1 MSNKATSCVNA
12 VYNLEGYHKLTRVM
26 CPNNRFVNCVDGC
39 RRTIMGFSDAVQR
52 ANADDTQ
59 RRWGSLNVRLSADAK
74 SCKARR
80 LFDVHYIVEGDIVMN
95 RTMTALG
102 TSISRRQLVGG
113 MMAAAVAAPIVAS
126 RTRGVAFA
134 EASEIKDGTYTASA
148 QAMNDLLEVSVT
160 ITDGKI
166 ADVTVSPNSET
177 PGIGGQLLDKTGAVA
192 DSIGKAPV
200 DLLPELI
207 VANNS
212 LAVDM
217 VTGAT
222 ITSAVLLSLVEDC
235 IKQAGGDPANFQDAV
250 EYPAYGDG
258 DADMIVVGG
267 GGAGLVAAIA
277 AAQQGKKVAIIEKNG
292 ECGGDTLVCGAIYNC
307 PDEDMQ
313 SKVEM
318 TDAVKTTIEKAL
330 EATSDDPDTQKA
342 LEEMQAPVKEQ
353 WEEYKSSGRTDL
365 FDTKEWY
372 ALQTW
377 INGDMVADPELVKV
391 LTYNAYDGLEWL
403 EDLGM
408 EFYDEIGQGAG
419 SLWQRTHTSKMA
431 MGTGMISTYATA
443 LVDYAD
449 QITLYNEATATDL
462 VLEDGKVVG
471 VVATDNHNGSSFTI
485 SCADGAVISTGGF
498 AANSKMVQDN
508 NDTGKWPDL
517 SSVATTNRFSCS
529 QGDGITMAS
538 AAGCSLTDMDQIQ
551 LLYLGN
557 IQNGQLTKYP
567 PRDVN
572 GTDQIIFINKKGERF
587 VQEDGRRD
595 KICLGV
601 LDQPDQIFYM
611 LESGDGEGYKDI
623 HDPEW
628 RSADGF
634 TFDYLNDNGYIVW
647 DDTLEGLAGKLEMD
661 PATLQATVDA
671 FNASVESGSD
681 EFGRTLFSCK
691 LENGPWVATPRQ
703 ACVHHTMGGL
713 TIDPAG
719 HVMAA
724 DGGEKIEGLYAAGEV
739 TGGIHGANRLGGNAV
754 VDTVVFGKL
763 AADSLV
769 ADFA

>member
-1 MSNKATSCVNA
+1 
-12 VYNLEGYHKLTRVM
+12 
-26 CPNNRFVNCVDGC
+26 
-39 RRTIMGFSDAVQR
+39 
-52 ANADDTQ
+52 
-59 RRWGSLNVRLSADAK
+59 
-74 SCKARR
+74 
-80 LFDVHYIVEGDIVMN
+80 MN
-95 RTMTALG
+95 RSMTALG
-102 TSISRRQLVGG
+102 TSISRRQVVGG
-113 MMAAAVAAPIVAS
+113 MLAAALAAPIVAS
-126 RTRGVAFA
+126 RTNGVAFA
-134 EASEIKDGTYTASA
+134 EDSAVADGTYTASA

-160 ITDGKI
+160 IADGKI
-166 ADVTVSPNSET
+166 ADVVVAPNSET

-200 DLLPELI
+200 DRLPEEI
-207 VANNS
+207 VASNS
-212 LAVDM
+212 TAVDM

-222 ITSAVLLSLVEDC
+222 ITSAVLISLVEDC
-235 IKQAGGDPANFQDAV
+235 IKQAGGDPADFRTPVD
-250 EYPAYGDG
+250 YPAYT
-258 DADMIVVGG
+258 DADADVVVVGG

-277 AAQQGKKVAIIEKNG
+277 AAQQGKSVVILEKNG

-307 PDEDMQ
+307 PDADMQ
-313 SKVEM
+313 VKVEM
-318 TDAVKTTIEKAL
+318 TDAVKSTIEKAL

-342 LEEMQAPVKEQ
+342 LEAMQAPVREQ
-353 WEEYKSSGRTDL
+353 WDEYKAAGRTDL

-391 LTYNAYDGLEWL
+391 LTYNAFEGLEWL

-408 EFYDEIGQGAG
+408 EFYGEISQGAG

-443 LVDYAD
+443 LVDLAGK
-449 QITLYNEATATDL
+449 ITLYNEATATDL

-471 VVATDNHNGSSFTI
+471 VVATDNHNGNSFTI

-498 AANSKMVQDN
+498 SANAKMVQDN

-538 AAGCSLTDMDQIQ
+538 TAGCSLTDMDQIQ

-572 GTDQIIFINKKGERF
+572 GTDQIIFINKNGERF

-601 LDQPDQIFYM
+601 LDQPEQYFYL
-611 LESGDGEGYKDI
+611 LESGDGSLYADI
-623 HDPEW
+623 HDPAW

-634 TFDYLNDNGYIVW
+634 TFDYLSDNGYIVW
-647 DDTLEGLAGKLEMD
+647 DETLDGLAAKLDMD

-671 FNASVESGSD
+671 FNEAVETGSD

-703 ACVHHTMGGL
+703 VCIHHTMGGL
-713 TIDPAG
+713 TIDTAG

-724 DGGEKIEGLYAAGEV
+724 DGGKIDGLYAAGEV
-739 TGGIHGANRLGGNAV
+739 TGGIHGGNRLGGNAV

-769 ADFA
+769 ADVA

>member
-1 MSNKATSCVNA
+1 
-12 VYNLEGYHKLTRVM
+12 
-26 CPNNRFVNCVDGC
+26 
-39 RRTIMGFSDAVQR
+39 
-52 ANADDTQ
+52 
-59 RRWGSLNVRLSADAK
+59 
-74 SCKARR
+74 
-80 LFDVHYIVEGDIVMN
+80 MN
-95 RTMTALG
+95 RSMTALG
-102 TSISRRQLVGG
+102 TSISRRQVVGG
-113 MMAAAVAAPIVAS
+113 MLAAALAAPIVAS
-126 RTRGVAFA
+126 RTNGVAFA
-134 EASEIKDGTYTASA
+134 EGSAVADGAYTASA
-148 QAMNDLLEVSVT
+148 QAMNDLLEVTVT
-160 ITDGKI
+160 IADGKI
-166 ADVTVSPNSET
+166 ADVVVAPNSET

-200 DLLPELI
+200 DRLPEEI

-212 LAVDM
+212 TAVDM

-222 ITSAVLLSLVEDC
+222 ITSAVLISLVEDC
-235 IKQAGGDPANFQDAV
+235 IKQAGGDPADFRTPID
-250 EYPAYGDG
+250 YPAYT
-258 DADMIVVGG
+258 DAEADVVVVGG
-267 GGAGLVAAIA
+267 GGAGLVATIA
-277 AAQQGKKVAIIEKNG
+277 AAQQGKNVVILEKNG

-307 PDEDMQ
+307 PDADMQ

-318 TDAVKTTIEKAL
+318 TDAVKSTIEKAL

-342 LEEMQAPVKEQ
+342 LEAMQAPVREQ
-353 WEEYKSSGRTDL
+353 WDEYKAAGRTDL

-391 LTYNAYDGLEWL
+391 LTYNAFEGLEWL

-408 EFYDEIGQGAG
+408 EFYGEISQGAG

-443 LVDYAD
+443 LVDLAD
-449 QITLYNEATATDL
+449 KITLCNEATATDL
-462 VLEDGKVVG
+462 VVEDGRVVG
-471 VVATDNHNGSSFTI
+471 VVATDNHNGTPFTV

-498 AANSKMVQDN
+498 SANAKMVQDN

-517 SSVATTNRFSCS
+517 SNTSTTNRFSCS

-557 IQNGQLTKYP
+557 VVNGQITKYP
-567 PRDVN
+567 PRNAN
-572 GTDQIIFINKKGERF
+572 GTDQLIFINKNGERF

-601 LDQPDQIFYM
+601 LDQPEQYFYL
-611 LESGDGEGYKDI
+611 LESGDGSLYADI
-623 HDPEW
+623 HDPAW

-634 TFDYLNDNGYIVW
+634 TFDYLSDNGYIVW
-647 DDTLEGLAGKLEMD
+647 DETLDGLAAKLDMD
-661 PATLQATVDA
+661 SATLQATVDA
-671 FNASVESGSD
+671 FNEAVETGSD

-703 ACVHHTMGGL
+703 VCIHHTMGGL
-713 TIDPAG
+713 TIDTAG

-724 DGGEKIEGLYAAGEV
+724 DGGKIDGLYAAGEV
-739 TGGIHGANRLGGNAV
+739 TGGIHGGNRLGGNAV

-769 ADFA
+769 ADVA

>member
-1 MSNKATSCVNA
+1 
-12 VYNLEGYHKLTRVM
+12 
-26 CPNNRFVNCVDGC
+26 
-39 RRTIMGFSDAVQR
+39 
-52 ANADDTQ
+52 
-59 RRWGSLNVRLSADAK
+59 
-74 SCKARR
+74 
-80 LFDVHYIVEGDIVMN
+80 MN
-95 RTMTALG
+95 RSMTALG
-102 TSISRRQLVGG
+102 TSISRRQVVGG
-113 MMAAAVAAPIVAS
+113 MLAAALAAPIVAS
-126 RTRGVAFA
+126 RTNGVAFA
-134 EASEIKDGTYTASA
+134 EGSAVADGTYTASA
-148 QAMNDLLEVSVT
+148 QAMNDLLEVTVT
-160 ITDGKI
+160 IADGKI
-166 ADVTVSPNSET
+166 ADVVVAPNSET

-200 DLLPELI
+200 DRLPEEI

-212 LAVDM
+212 TAVDM

-222 ITSAVLLSLVEDC
+222 ITSAVLISLVEDC
-235 IKQAGGDPANFQDAV
+235 IKQAGGDPADFRTPID
-250 EYPAYGDG
+250 YPAYT
-258 DADMIVVGG
+258 DAEADVVVVGG

-277 AAQQGKKVAIIEKNG
+277 AAQQGKNVVILEKNG

-307 PDEDMQ
+307 PDADMQ

-318 TDAVKTTIEKAL
+318 TDAVKSTIEKAL

-342 LEEMQAPVKEQ
+342 LEAMQAPVREQ
-353 WEEYKSSGRTDL
+353 WDEYKAVGRTDL

-391 LTYNAYDGLEWL
+391 LTYNAFEGLEWL

-408 EFYDEIGQGAG
+408 EFYGEISQGAG

-443 LVDYAD
+443 LVDLAD
-449 QITLYNEATATDL
+449 KIILCNEATATDL
-462 VLEDGKVVG
+462 VVEDGRVVG
-471 VVATDNHNGSSFTI
+471 VVATDNHNGTPFTV

-498 AANSKMVQDN
+498 SANAKMVQDN

-517 SSVATTNRFSCS
+517 SNTSTTNRFSCS

-557 IQNGQLTKYP
+557 VVNGQITKYP
-567 PRDVN
+567 PRNAN
-572 GTDQIIFINKKGERF
+572 GTDQLIFINKNGERF

-601 LDQPDQIFYM
+601 LDQPEQYFYL
-611 LESGDGEGYKDI
+611 LESGDGSLYADI
-623 HDPEW
+623 HDPAW

-634 TFDYLNDNGYIVW
+634 TFDYLSDNGYIVW
-647 DDTLEGLAGKLEMD
+647 DETLDGLAAKLDMD

-671 FNASVESGSD
+671 FNEAVETGSD

-703 ACVHHTMGGL
+703 VCIHHTMGGL
-713 TIDPAG
+713 TIDTAG
-719 HVMAA
+719 HVMSA
-724 DGGEKIEGLYAAGEV
+724 DGEKIDGLYAAGEV
-739 TGGIHGANRLGGNAV
+739 TGGIHGGNRLGGNAV

-769 ADFA
+769 ADVA

>member
-1 MSNKATSCVNA
+1 
-12 VYNLEGYHKLTRVM
+12 
-26 CPNNRFVNCVDGC
+26 
-39 RRTIMGFSDAVQR
+39 
-52 ANADDTQ
+52 
-59 RRWGSLNVRLSADAK
+59 
-74 SCKARR
+74 
-80 LFDVHYIVEGDIVMN
+80 MN
-95 RTMTALG
+95 RSMTALG
-102 TSISRRQLVGG
+102 TSISRRQVVGG
-113 MMAAAVAAPIVAS
+113 MLAAALAAPIVAS
-126 RTRGVAFA
+126 RTNGLAFA
-134 EASEIKDGTYTASA
+134 EGSAVADGTYTASA
-148 QAMNDLLEVSVT
+148 QAMNDLLEVTVT
-160 ITDGKI
+160 IADGKI
-166 ADVTVSPNSET
+166 ADVVVAPNSET
-177 PGIGGQLLDKTGAVA
+177 PGIGGQLLDKTGIVA

-200 DLLPELI
+200 DRLPEEI

-212 LAVDM
+212 TAVDM

-222 ITSAVLLSLVEDC
+222 ITSAVLISLVEDC
-235 IKQAGGDPANFQDAV
+235 IKQAGGDPADFRTPID
-250 EYPAYGDG
+250 YPAYT
-258 DADMIVVGG
+258 DADADVVVVGG

-277 AAQQGKKVAIIEKNG
+277 AAQQGKRVVILEKNG

-307 PDEDMQ
+307 PDADMQ
-313 SKVEM
+313 AKVEM
-318 TDAVKTTIEKAL
+318 TDAVKSTIEKAL

-342 LEEMQAPVKEQ
+342 LEAMQASVREQ
-353 WEEYKSSGRTDL
+353 WDEYKAAGRTDL

-391 LTYNAYDGLEWL
+391 LTYNAFEGLEWL

-408 EFYDEIGQGAG
+408 EFYGEISQGAG

-443 LVDYAD
+443 LVDLAD
-449 QITLYNEATATDL
+449 KITLCNEATATDL
-462 VLEDGKVVG
+462 VVEDGRVVG
-471 VVATDNHNGSSFTI
+471 VVATDNHNGTPFTV
-485 SCADGAVISTGGF
+485 SCTDGAVISTGGF
-498 AANSKMVQDN
+498 SANAKMVQDN

-517 SSVATTNRFSCS
+517 SNTSTTNRFSCS

-557 IQNGQLTKYP
+557 VVNGQITKYP
-567 PRDVN
+567 PRNAN
-572 GTDQIIFINKKGERF
+572 GTDQLIFINKNGERF

-601 LDQPDQIFYM
+601 LDQPEQYFYL
-611 LESGDGEGYKDI
+611 LESGDGSLYADI
-623 HDPEW
+623 HDPAW

-634 TFDYLNDNGYIVW
+634 TFDYLSDNGYIVW
-647 DDTLEGLAGKLEMD
+647 DETLDGLAAKLDMD

-671 FNASVESGSD
+671 FNEAVETGSD

-769 ADFA
+769 ADVA

>member
-1 MSNKATSCVNA
+1 
-12 VYNLEGYHKLTRVM
+12 
-26 CPNNRFVNCVDGC
+26 
-39 RRTIMGFSDAVQR
+39 
-52 ANADDTQ
+52 
-59 RRWGSLNVRLSADAK
+59 
-74 SCKARR
+74 
-80 LFDVHYIVEGDIVMN
+80 MN

-102 TSISRRQLVGG
+102 TSISRRQVVGG
-113 MMAAAVAAPIVAS
+113 MLAAALAAPIVAS
-126 RTRGVAFA
+126 RTNGVAFA
-134 EASEIKDGTYTASA
+134 EGSEVADGTYTASA
-148 QAMNDLLEVSVT
+148 QAMNDLLEVTVT

-166 ADVTVSPNSET
+166 ADVVVAPNSET

-200 DLLPELI
+200 DRLPEEI

-212 LAVDM
+212 TAVDM

-222 ITSAVLLSLVEDC
+222 ITSAVLISLVEDC
-235 IKQAGGDPANFQDAV
+235 IKQAGGDPADFRTSID
-250 EYPAYGDG
+250 YPAYA
-258 DADMIVVGG
+258 DADADVVVVGG

-277 AAQQGKKVAIIEKNG
+277 AAQQGKKVVILEKNG

-307 PDEDMQ
+307 PDADMQ

-330 EATSDDPDTQKA
+330 GATSDDPETQKA
-342 LEEMQAPVKEQ
+342 LEAMQAPVREQ
-353 WEEYKSSGRTDL
+353 WDEYKAAGRTDL

-391 LTYNAYDGLEWL
+391 LTYNAFDGLGWL

-408 EFYDEIGQGAG
+408 EFYGEIGQGAG

-443 LVDYAD
+443 LVDLAD
-449 QITLYNEATATDL
+449 KITLCNEATATDL
-462 VLEDGKVVG
+462 VVEDGRIVG
-471 VVATDNHNGSSFTI
+471 VVATDNHTGASFTV
-485 SCADGAVISTGGF
+485 SCTDGAVISTGGF
-498 AANSKMVQDN
+498 SANAKMVQDN

-517 SSVATTNRFSCS
+517 SNTSTTNRFSCS

-557 IQNGQLTKYP
+557 VVNGQITKYP
-567 PRDVN
+567 PRNAN
-572 GTDQIIFINKKGERF
+572 GTDQLIFINKNGERF

-601 LDQPDQIFYM
+601 LDQPEQYFYL
-611 LESGDGEGYKDI
+611 LESGDGALYVDI

-634 TFDYLNDNGYIVW
+634 TFDYLSDNGYIVW

-671 FNASVESGSD
+671 FNAAVESGSD

-703 ACVHHTMGGL
+703 VCIHHTMGGL
-713 TIDPAG
+713 TIDTAG

-724 DGGEKIEGLYAAGEV
+724 DGGVIDGLYAAGEV
-739 TGGIHGANRLGGNAV
+739 TGGIHGGNRLGGNAV

-769 ADFA
+769 ADMA

>member
-1 MSNKATSCVNA
+1 
-12 VYNLEGYHKLTRVM
+12 
-26 CPNNRFVNCVDGC
+26 
-39 RRTIMGFSDAVQR
+39 
-52 ANADDTQ
+52 
-59 RRWGSLNVRLSADAK
+59 
-74 SCKARR
+74 
-80 LFDVHYIVEGDIVMN
+80 MN
-95 RTMTALG
+95 RSMTALG
-102 TSISRRQLVGG
+102 TSISRRQVVGG
-113 MMAAAVAAPIVAS
+113 MLAAALAAPIVAS
-126 RTRGVAFA
+126 RTNGVAFA
-134 EASEIKDGTYTASA
+134 EGSAVADGTYTASA
-148 QAMNDLLEVSVT
+148 QAMNDLLEVTVT
-160 ITDGKI
+160 IADGKI
-166 ADVTVSPNSET
+166 ADVVVAPNSET

-200 DLLPELI
+200 DRLPEEI

-212 LAVDM
+212 TAVDM

-222 ITSAVLLSLVEDC
+222 ITSAVLISLVEDC
-235 IKQAGGDPANFQDAV
+235 IKQAGGDPADFRTPID
-250 EYPAYGDG
+250 YPAYT
-258 DADMIVVGG
+258 DADADVVVVGG

-277 AAQQGKKVAIIEKNG
+277 AAQQGKKVIILEKNG

-307 PDEDMQ
+307 PDADMQ

-318 TDAVKTTIEKAL
+318 TDAVKSTIEKAL

-342 LEEMQAPVKEQ
+342 LEVMQAPVREQ
-353 WEEYKSSGRTDL
+353 WDEYKAAGRTDL

-391 LTYNAYDGLEWL
+391 LTYNAFEGLEWL

-408 EFYDEIGQGAG
+408 EFYGEISQGAG

-443 LVDYAD
+443 LVDLAD
-449 QITLYNEATATDL
+449 KITLCNEATATDL
-462 VLEDGKVVG
+462 VVEDGRVVG
-471 VVATDNHNGSSFTI
+471 VVATDNHNGTPFTV
-485 SCADGAVISTGGF
+485 SCTDGAVISTGGF
-498 AANSKMVQDN
+498 SANAKMVQDN

-517 SSVATTNRFSCS
+517 SNTSTTNRFSCS

-557 IQNGQLTKYP
+557 VVNGQITKYP
-567 PRDVN
+567 PRNAN
-572 GTDQIIFINKKGERF
+572 GTDQLIFINKNGERF

-601 LDQPDQIFYM
+601 LDQPEQYFYL
-611 LESGDGEGYKDI
+611 LESGDGSLYADI
-623 HDPEW
+623 HDPAW

-634 TFDYLNDNGYIVW
+634 TFDYLSDNGYIVW
-647 DDTLEGLAGKLEMD
+647 DETLDGLAAKLDMD

-671 FNASVESGSD
+671 FNQAVETGSD

-703 ACVHHTMGGL
+703 VCIHHTMGGL
-713 TIDPAG
+713 TIDTAG
-719 HVMAA
+719 HVMSA
-724 DGGEKIEGLYAAGEV
+724 DGDKIDGLYAAGEV
-739 TGGIHGANRLGGNAV
+739 TGGIHGGNRLGGNAV

-769 ADFA
+769 ADVA

>member
-1 MSNKATSCVNA
+1 
-12 VYNLEGYHKLTRVM
+12 
-26 CPNNRFVNCVDGC
+26 
-39 RRTIMGFSDAVQR
+39 
-52 ANADDTQ
+52 
-59 RRWGSLNVRLSADAK
+59 
-74 SCKARR
+74 
-80 LFDVHYIVEGDIVMN
+80 MN
-95 RTMTALG
+95 RSMTALG
-102 TSISRRQLVGG
+102 TSISRRQVVGG
-113 MMAAAVAAPIVAS
+113 MLAAALAAPIVAS
-126 RTRGVAFA
+126 RTNGVAFA
-134 EASEIKDGTYTASA
+134 EDSAVADGTYTASA

-160 ITDGKI
+160 IADGKI
-166 ADVTVSPNSET
+166 ADVVVAPNSET

-200 DLLPELI
+200 DRLPEEI
-207 VANNS
+207 VASNS
-212 LAVDM
+212 TAVDM

-222 ITSAVLLSLVEDC
+222 ITSAVLISLVEDC
-235 IKQAGGDPANFQDAV
+235 IKQAGGDPADFRTPVD
-250 EYPAYGDG
+250 YPAYT
-258 DADMIVVGG
+258 DADADVVVVGG

-277 AAQQGKKVAIIEKNG
+277 AAQQGKSVVILEKNG

-307 PDEDMQ
+307 PDADMQ
-313 SKVEM
+313 VKVEM
-318 TDAVKTTIEKAL
+318 TDAVKSTIEKAL

-342 LEEMQAPVKEQ
+342 LEAMQAPVREQ
-353 WEEYKSSGRTDL
+353 WDEYKAAGRTDL

-391 LTYNAYDGLEWL
+391 LTYNAFEGLEWL

-408 EFYDEIGQGAG
+408 EFYGEISQGAG

-443 LVDYAD
+443 LVDLAD
-449 QITLYNEATATDL
+449 KITLCNEATATDL
-462 VLEDGKVVG
+462 VVEDGRVVG
-471 VVATDNHNGSSFTI
+471 VVAVDNHNGTPFTV

-498 AANSKMVQDN
+498 SANAKMVQDN

-517 SSVATTNRFSCS
+517 SNTSTTNRFSCS

-557 IQNGQLTKYP
+557 VVNGQITKYP
-567 PRDVN
+567 PRNAN
-572 GTDQIIFINKKGERF
+572 GTDQLIFINKNGERF

-601 LDQPDQIFYM
+601 LDQPEQYFYL
-611 LESGDGEGYKDI
+611 LESGDGSLYADI
-623 HDPEW
+623 HDPAW

-634 TFDYLNDNGYIVW
+634 TFDYLSDNGYIVW
-647 DDTLEGLAGKLEMD
+647 DETLDGLAAKLDMD

-671 FNASVESGSD
+671 FNEAVETGSD

-703 ACVHHTMGGL
+703 VCIHHTMGGL
-713 TIDPAG
+713 TIDTAG

-724 DGGEKIEGLYAAGEV
+724 DGGKIDGLYAAGEV
-739 TGGIHGANRLGGNAV
+739 TGGIHGGNRLGGNAV

-769 ADFA
+769 ADVA

>member
-1 MSNKATSCVNA
+1 
-12 VYNLEGYHKLTRVM
+12 
-26 CPNNRFVNCVDGC
+26 
-39 RRTIMGFSDAVQR
+39 
-52 ANADDTQ
+52 
-59 RRWGSLNVRLSADAK
+59 
-74 SCKARR
+74 
-80 LFDVHYIVEGDIVMN
+80 MN
-95 RTMTALG
+95 RSMTALG
-102 TSISRRQLVGG
+102 TSISRRQVVGG
-113 MMAAAVAAPIVAS
+113 MLAAALAAPIVAS
-126 RTRGVAFA
+126 RTNGVAFA
-134 EASEIKDGTYTASA
+134 EDSAVADGTYTASA

-160 ITDGKI
+160 IADGKI
-166 ADVTVSPNSET
+166 ADVVVAPNSET

-200 DLLPELI
+200 DRLPEEI
-207 VANNS
+207 VASNS
-212 LAVDM
+212 TAVDM

-222 ITSAVLLSLVEDC
+222 ITSAVLISLVEDC
-235 IKQAGGDPANFQDAV
+235 IKQAGGDSADFRTPVD
-250 EYPAYGDG
+250 YPAYT
-258 DADMIVVGG
+258 DADADVVVVGG

-277 AAQQGKKVAIIEKNG
+277 AAQQGKSVVILEKNG

-307 PDEDMQ
+307 PDADMQ
-313 SKVEM
+313 VKVEM
-318 TDAVKTTIEKAL
+318 TDAVKSTIEKAL

-342 LEEMQAPVKEQ
+342 LEAMQAPVREQ
-353 WEEYKSSGRTDL
+353 WDEYKAAGRTDL

-443 LVDYAD
+443 LVDLAD
-449 QITLYNEATATDL
+449 KITLCNEATATDL
-462 VLEDGKVVG
+462 VVEDGRVVG
-471 VVATDNHNGSSFTI
+471 VVAVDNHNGTPFTV

-498 AANSKMVQDN
+498 SANAKMVQDN

-557 IQNGQLTKYP
+557 VVNGQITKYP
-567 PRDVN
+567 PRNAN
-572 GTDQIIFINKKGERF
+572 GTDQLIFINKNGERF

-601 LDQPDQIFYM
+601 LDQPEQYFYL
-611 LESGDGEGYKDI
+611 LESGDGSLYADI
-623 HDPEW
+623 HDPAW

-634 TFDYLNDNGYIVW
+634 TFDYLSDNGYIVW
-647 DDTLEGLAGKLEMD
+647 DETLDGLAAKLDMD

-671 FNASVESGSD
+671 FNEAVETGSD

-703 ACVHHTMGGL
+703 VCIHHTMGGL
-713 TIDPAG
+713 TIDTAG
-719 HVMAA
+719 HVMSA
-724 DGGEKIEGLYAAGEV
+724 DGDKIDGLYAAGEV
-739 TGGIHGANRLGGNAV
+739 TGGIHGGNRLGGNAV

-769 ADFA
+769 ADVA

>member
-1 MSNKATSCVNA
+1 
-12 VYNLEGYHKLTRVM
+12 
-26 CPNNRFVNCVDGC
+26 
-39 RRTIMGFSDAVQR
+39 
-52 ANADDTQ
+52 
-59 RRWGSLNVRLSADAK
+59 
-74 SCKARR
+74 
-80 LFDVHYIVEGDIVMN
+80 MN
-95 RTMTALG
+95 RSMTALG
-102 TSISRRQLVGG
+102 TSISRRQVVGG
-113 MMAAAVAAPIVAS
+113 MLAAALAAPIVAS
-126 RTRGVAFA
+126 RTNGLAFA
-134 EASEIKDGTYTASA
+134 EGSAVADGTYTASA
-148 QAMNDLLEVSVT
+148 QAMNDLLEVTVT
-160 ITDGKI
+160 IADGKI
-166 ADVTVSPNSET
+166 ADVVVAPNSET
-177 PGIGGQLLDKTGAVA
+177 PGIGGQLLDKTGIVA

-200 DLLPELI
+200 DRLPEEI

-212 LAVDM
+212 TAVDM

-222 ITSAVLLSLVEDC
+222 ITSAVLISLVEDC
-235 IKQAGGDPANFQDAV
+235 IKQAGGDPADFRTPID
-250 EYPAYGDG
+250 YPAYT
-258 DADMIVVGG
+258 DADADVVVVGG

-277 AAQQGKKVAIIEKNG
+277 AAQQGKRVVILEKNG

-307 PDEDMQ
+307 PDADMQ
-313 SKVEM
+313 AKVEM
-318 TDAVKTTIEKAL
+318 TDAVKSTIEKAL

-342 LEEMQAPVKEQ
+342 LEAMQAPVREQ
-353 WEEYKSSGRTDL
+353 WDEYKASGRTDL

-391 LTYNAYDGLEWL
+391 LTYNAFEGLEWL

-408 EFYDEIGQGAG
+408 EFYGEISQGAG

-443 LVDYAD
+443 LVDLAD
-449 QITLYNEATATDL
+449 KITLCNEATATDL
-462 VLEDGKVVG
+462 VVEDGRVVG
-471 VVATDNHNGSSFTI
+471 VVATDNHNGTPFTV
-485 SCADGAVISTGGF
+485 SCTDGAVISTGGF
-498 AANSKMVQDN
+498 SANAKMVQDN

-517 SSVATTNRFSCS
+517 SNTSTTNRFSCS

-557 IQNGQLTKYP
+557 VVNGQITKYP
-567 PRDVN
+567 PRNAN
-572 GTDQIIFINKKGERF
+572 GTDQLIFINKNGERF

-601 LDQPDQIFYM
+601 LDQPEQYFYL
-611 LESGDGEGYKDI
+611 LESGDGSLYADI
-623 HDPEW
+623 HDPAW

-634 TFDYLNDNGYIVW
+634 TFDYLSDNGYIVW
-647 DDTLEGLAGKLEMD
+647 DETLDGLAAKLDMD

-671 FNASVESGSD
+671 FNEAVETGSD

-703 ACVHHTMGGL
+703 VCIHHTMGGL
-713 TIDPAG
+713 TIDTAG
-719 HVMAA
+719 HVMSA
-724 DGGEKIEGLYAAGEV
+724 DGDKIDGLYAAGEV
-739 TGGIHGANRLGGNAV
+739 TGGIHGGNRLGGNAV

-769 ADFA
+769 ADVA

>member
-1 MSNKATSCVNA
+1 
-12 VYNLEGYHKLTRVM
+12 
-26 CPNNRFVNCVDGC
+26 
-39 RRTIMGFSDAVQR
+39 
-52 ANADDTQ
+52 
-59 RRWGSLNVRLSADAK
+59 
-74 SCKARR
+74 
-80 LFDVHYIVEGDIVMN
+80 MN
-95 RTMTALG
+95 RSMTALG
-102 TSISRRQLVGG
+102 TSISRRQVVGG
-113 MMAAAVAAPIVAS
+113 MLAAALAAPIVAS
-126 RTRGVAFA
+126 RTNGLAFA
-134 EASEIKDGTYTASA
+134 EGSAVADGTYTASA
-148 QAMNDLLEVSVT
+148 QAMNDLLEVTVT
-160 ITDGKI
+160 IADGKI
-166 ADVTVSPNSET
+166 ADVVVAPNSET

-200 DLLPELI
+200 DRLPEEI

-212 LAVDM
+212 TAVDM

-222 ITSAVLLSLVEDC
+222 ITSAVLISLVEDC
-235 IKQAGGDPANFQDAV
+235 IKQAGGDPADFRTPVD
-250 EYPAYGDG
+250 YPAYA
-258 DADMIVVGG
+258 DADADVVVVGG

-277 AAQQGKKVAIIEKNG
+277 AAQQGKKVVILEKNG

-307 PDEDMQ
+307 PDADMQ

-318 TDAVKTTIEKAL
+318 TDAVKSTIEKAL

-342 LEEMQAPVKEQ
+342 LEAMQAPVRGQ
-353 WEEYKSSGRTDL
+353 WDEYKAAGRTDL

-377 INGDMVADPELVKV
+377 INGDMVADPELVKA
-391 LTYNAYDGLEWL
+391 LTYNAFDGLEWL

-443 LVDYAD
+443 LVDLAD
-449 QITLYNEATATDL
+449 KITLCNEATATDL
-462 VLEDGKVVG
+462 VVEDGRVVG
-471 VVATDNHNGSSFTI
+471 VVATDNHNGTPFTV

-498 AANSKMVQDN
+498 SANAKMVQDN

-517 SSVATTNRFSCS
+517 SNTSTTNRFSCS

-572 GTDQIIFINKKGERF
+572 GTDQIIFINKNGERF

-611 LESGDGEGYKDI
+611 LESGDGALYVDI
-623 HDPEW
+623 HDPAW

-634 TFDYLNDNGYIVW
+634 TFDYLSDNGYIVW
-647 DDTLEGLAGKLEMD
+647 DETLDGLAAKLDMD

-671 FNASVESGSD
+671 FNEAVETGSD

-703 ACVHHTMGGL
+703 VCIHHTMGGL
-713 TIDPAG
+713 TIDTAG
-719 HVMAA
+719 HVMSA
-724 DGGEKIEGLYAAGEV
+724 DGDKLDGLYAAGEV
-739 TGGIHGANRLGGNAV
+739 TGGIHGGNRLGGNAV

-769 ADFA
+769 ADVA

>member
-1 MSNKATSCVNA
+1 
-12 VYNLEGYHKLTRVM
+12 
-26 CPNNRFVNCVDGC
+26 
-39 RRTIMGFSDAVQR
+39 
-52 ANADDTQ
+52 
-59 RRWGSLNVRLSADAK
+59 
-74 SCKARR
+74 
-80 LFDVHYIVEGDIVMN
+80 MN

-102 TSISRRQLVGG
+102 TSISRRQVVGG
-113 MMAAAVAAPIVAS
+113 MLAAALAAPIVAS
-126 RTRGVAFA
+126 RTNGVAFA
-134 EASEIKDGTYTASA
+134 EGSEVADGTYTASA
-148 QAMNDLLEVSVT
+148 QAMNDLLEVTVT
-160 ITDGKI
+160 IADGKI
-166 ADVTVSPNSET
+166 ADVVVAPNSET

-200 DLLPELI
+200 DRLPELI

-212 LAVDM
+212 TAVDM

-222 ITSAVLLSLVEDC
+222 ITSAVLISLVEDC
-235 IKQAGGDPANFQDAV
+235 IKQAGGDPADFRTPID
-250 EYPAYGDG
+250 YPAYPDT
-258 DADMIVVGG
+258 DADVVVVGGG

-277 AAQQGKKVAIIEKNG
+277 AAQQGKNVVILEKNG

-307 PDEDMQ
+307 PDADMQ
-313 SKVEM
+313 AKVEM

-330 EATSDDPDTQKA
+330 EATSDDPETQKA
-342 LEEMQAPVKEQ
+342 LEAMQAPVREQ
-353 WEEYKSSGRTDL
+353 WDEYKAAGRTDL

-391 LTYNAYDGLEWL
+391 LTYNAFEGLEWL

-443 LVDYAD
+443 LVDLAD
-449 QITLYNEATATDL
+449 KITLYNEATATDL
-462 VLEDGKVVG
+462 VVEDGRVVG
-471 VVATDNHNGSSFTI
+471 VVATDNHTGASFTV
-485 SCADGAVISTGGF
+485 SCTDGAVISTGGF
-498 AANSKMVQDN
+498 SANAKMVQDN

-517 SSVATTNRFSCS
+517 SNTSTTNRFSCS

-557 IQNGQLTKYP
+557 VVNGQITKYP
-567 PRDVN
+567 PRNAN
-572 GTDQIIFINKKGERF
+572 GTDQLIFINKNGERF

-601 LDQPDQIFYM
+601 LDQPEQYFYL
-611 LESGDGEGYKDI
+611 LESADGSLYADI
-623 HDPEW
+623 HDPAW

-634 TFDYLNDNGYIVW
+634 TFDYLSDNGYVVW
-647 DDTLEGLAGKLEMD
+647 DETLDGLAAKLDMD
-661 PATLQATVDA
+661 PAVLQATVDA
-671 FNASVESGSD
+671 FNEAVETGSD

-703 ACVHHTMGGL
+703 VCIHHTMGGL
-713 TIDPAG
+713 TIDTAG

-724 DGGEKIEGLYAAGEV
+724 DGGKIDGLYAAGEV
-739 TGGIHGANRLGGNAV
+739 TGGIHGGNRLGGNAV

-769 ADFA
+769 ADVA

>member
-1 MSNKATSCVNA
+1 
-12 VYNLEGYHKLTRVM
+12 
-26 CPNNRFVNCVDGC
+26 
-39 RRTIMGFSDAVQR
+39 
-52 ANADDTQ
+52 
-59 RRWGSLNVRLSADAK
+59 
-74 SCKARR
+74 
-80 LFDVHYIVEGDIVMN
+80 MN
-95 RTMTALG
+95 RSMTALG
-102 TSISRRQLVGG
+102 TSISRRQVVGG
-113 MMAAAVAAPIVAS
+113 MLAAALAAPIVAS
-126 RTRGVAFA
+126 RTNGLAFA
-134 EASEIKDGTYTASA
+134 EGSAVADGTYTASA
-148 QAMNDLLEVSVT
+148 QAMNDLLEVTVT
-160 ITDGKI
+160 IADGKI
-166 ADVTVSPNSET
+166 ADVVVAPNSET
-177 PGIGGQLLDKTGAVA
+177 PGIGGQLLDKTGIVA

-200 DLLPELI
+200 DRLPEEI

-212 LAVDM
+212 TAVDM

-222 ITSAVLLSLVEDC
+222 ITSAVLISLVEDC
-235 IKQAGGDPANFQDAV
+235 IKQAGGDPADFRTPID
-250 EYPAYGDG
+250 YPAYT
-258 DADMIVVGG
+258 DADADVVVVGG

-277 AAQQGKKVAIIEKNG
+277 AAQQGKRVVILEKNG

-307 PDEDMQ
+307 PDADMQ
-313 SKVEM
+313 AKVEM
-318 TDAVKTTIEKAL
+318 TDAVKSTIEKAL

-342 LEEMQAPVKEQ
+342 LEAMQASVREQ
-353 WEEYKSSGRTDL
+353 WDEYKAAGRTDL

-391 LTYNAYDGLEWL
+391 LTYNAFEGLEWL

-408 EFYDEIGQGAG
+408 EFYGEISQGAG

-443 LVDYAD
+443 LVDLAD
-449 QITLYNEATATDL
+449 KITLCNEATATDL
-462 VLEDGKVVG
+462 VVEDGRVVG

-498 AANSKMVQDN
+498 SANAKMVQDN

-517 SSVATTNRFSCS
+517 SNTSTTNRFSCS

-557 IQNGQLTKYP
+557 VVNGQITKYP
-567 PRDVN
+567 PRNAN
-572 GTDQIIFINKKGERF
+572 GTDQLIFINKNGERF

-601 LDQPDQIFYM
+601 LDQPEQYFYL
-611 LESGDGEGYKDI
+611 LESGDGSLYADI
-623 HDPEW
+623 HDPAW

-634 TFDYLNDNGYIVW
+634 TFDYLSDNGYIVW
-647 DDTLEGLAGKLEMD
+647 DETLDGLAAKLDMD

-671 FNASVESGSD
+671 FNEAVETGSD

-703 ACVHHTMGGL
+703 VCIHHTMGGL
-713 TIDPAG
+713 TIDTAG
-719 HVMAA
+719 HVMSA
-724 DGGEKIEGLYAAGEV
+724 DGDKIDGLYAAGEV
-739 TGGIHGANRLGGNAV
+739 TGGIHGGNRLGGNAV

-769 ADFA
+769 ADVA